1 MAERSSLPGPMS
13 AEANRGEQDY
23 ADVAGRALRALER
36 AERVEPRAILHG
48 YRRALRVWH
57 YPTHELHRSWTAFV
71 HSKTPRIA
79 TRVVTWNAAHDR
91 GSALDPLSQG
101 ERASLGIRLQPTLT
115 VSDGIVPN
123 HEFDLLLD
131 HASRLRVPLVGFR
144 RMLGVDGEF
153 YGVAF
158 DVGHCK
164 ASLEWWGND
173 PEAWSPLMEW
183 AARMRQLLQRS
194 VDEG

>member
-1 MAERSSLPGPMS
+1 VGTDAE
-13 AEANRGEQDY
+13 RGEQDY
-23 ADVAGRALRALER
+23 ADVAARALRALER
-36 AERVEPRAILHG
+36 SERVEPRAILNG

-57 YPTHELHRSWTAFV
+57 YPTFGMHRSWTAFI
-71 HSKTPRIA
+71 HSKTPKIA
-79 TRVVTWNAAHDR
+79 TRAITWDAAVDR
-91 GSALDPLSQG
+91 ARAIDPLAIG
-101 ERASLGIRLQPTLT
+101 ERAALGIRLHPTLT
-115 VSDGIVPN
+115 VADGIVPN

-131 HASRLRVPLVGFR
+131 FASRLRLPLVGFR
-144 RMLGVDGEF
+144 RMMGVDGEY

-158 DVGHCK
+158 DVGLCK
-164 ASLEWWGND
+164 VSLEWWGND

>member
-1 MAERSSLPGPMS
+1 MPDAMDSDPARAEH
-13 AEANRGEQDY
+13 DY
-23 ADVAGRALRALER
+23 AEVAARALRSLER
-36 AERVEPRAILHG
+36 AERVEPRSILNG

-57 YPTHELHRSWTAFV
+57 YPTDQTHRSWTAFV

-79 TRVVTWNAAHDR
+79 TRVVTWDAAHDR
-91 GSALDPLSQG
+91 TRTRDPLARA
-101 ERASLGIRLQPTLT
+101 ERDSLGIRLQPTLT
-115 VSDGIVPN
+115 IADGIVPN

-131 HASRLRVPLVGFR
+131 FASRLRLPLVGFKR
-144 RMLGVDGEF
+144 TLGVDGEY

-158 DVGHCK
+158 DVGLCK